1 MPLNMIGKFALRLG
15 AVAAVALLVGCAT
28 PPPDDDPEAKAD
40 FEQLNDPLEPTNRA
54 IFSFNEG
61 VDTVILKPLAQG
73 YRAAVPAFGRD
84 RVSDFLDNLKSPLY
98 LGNDILQGN
107 AQNAGITVGRF
118 VLNTT
123 FGVLGIMDVADPMGL
138 PGHQSD
144 FGQTL
149 GVWGVGEGPYLVLP
163 FWGPSNPRDT
173 TGIAVE
179 WFADPVDIYLE
190 DQHMKWLSWT
200 RTGVSAV
207 VLREQYLDVL
217 DDVKR
222 TSLDYYSAM
231 RSLYRQRRAAQI
243 NAGKDPGKYAPPPKS
258 VSSQPPATTQKAQAP
273 Q

>member
-1 MPLNMIGKFALRLG
+1 MPLNLIGKFALRLG
-15 AVAAVALLVGCAT
+15 AAATVVLMVGCAT

-40 FEQLNDPLEPTNRA
+40 FQQLNDPLEPTNRA

-61 VDTVILKPLAQG
+61 VDQVILKPVAQG
-73 YRAAVPAFGRD
+73 YRAVVPPFGRD
-84 RVSDFLDNLKSPLY
+84 RVADFLDNLKSPLY
-98 LGNDILQGN
+98 LANDVMQGN
-107 AQNAGITVGRF
+107 GQNAGITVGRF

-144 FGQTL
+144 FGQTM
-149 GVWGVGEGPYLVLP
+149 GVWGIGEGPYVVLP
-163 FWGPSNPRDT
+163 FFGPSSPRDA

-179 WFADPVDIYLE
+179 WFADPVDIYLDNE
-190 DQHMKWLSWT
+190 HLKWLDWT
-200 RTGVSAV
+200 RTGVTV
-207 VLREQYLDVL
+207 VSLREQYLDVL

-243 NAGKDPGKYAPPPKS
+243 NAGKDPGKYTPPAKS
-258 VSSQPPATTQKAQAP
+258 VMIQDKSPQKAQSAE
-273 Q
+273 